1 MCKTVKVEGFFPWLQ
16 YFEGK
21 TSPCRIDK
29 CNPCLA
35 NLISW
40 NCSVDVV
47 CTKLCARVQLVFL
60 VRTNFVRRP
69 FHWSTHIQSSA
80 HFQYLEFFWVVR
92 FQHNESLKS
101 FDSLGNYVIFS
112 MDFSTQGQSM
122 SSTSCLWQIERMELI
137 QGRGCSPVLAKTS
150 LCQFWSH
157 STCRRAPFLIW
168 GPLWT
173 ELPPTALK
181 ELSLPFEF
189 KICILWISM
198 LYFHLLQALPSPET
212 IRRKDFQFETLK
224 TWQECYEI
232 WFCSSQPSM
241 VHWLSSPIFPFLF
254 VRRPAMVTSS
264 PPPLLPCPRPPNPY
278 IFWKLMIIAF
288 QKWIKNTNTKTK
300 TNTKT
305 MTKTNTSSE

>member
-69 FHWSTHIQSSA
+69 FHWSKHIQSSA

-101 FDSLGNYVIFS
+101 FDWLKKLRYFLKGPFDARSKYVKYILPLANRKDGVDTRKGLFS
-112 MDFSTQGQSM
+112 RFSKNQFVPILISFYMPAGSILNLRSFVNGVT
-122 SSTSCLWQIERMELI
+122 THCIER
-137 QGRGCSPVLAKTS
+137 
-150 LCQFWSH
+150 
-157 STCRRAPFLIW
+157 
-168 GPLWT
+168 
-173 ELPPTALK
+173 AL
-181 ELSLPFEF
+181 FAV
-189 KICILWISM
+189 W
-198 LYFHLLQALPSPET
+198 
-212 IRRKDFQFETLK
+212 
-224 TWQECYEI
+224 
-232 WFCSSQPSM
+232 
-241 VHWLSSPIFPFLF
+241 V
-254 VRRPAMVTSS
+254 
-264 PPPLLPCPRPPNPY
+264 
-278 IFWKLMIIAF
+278 
-288 QKWIKNTNTKTK
+288 
-300 TNTKT
+300 
-305 MTKTNTSSE
+305 